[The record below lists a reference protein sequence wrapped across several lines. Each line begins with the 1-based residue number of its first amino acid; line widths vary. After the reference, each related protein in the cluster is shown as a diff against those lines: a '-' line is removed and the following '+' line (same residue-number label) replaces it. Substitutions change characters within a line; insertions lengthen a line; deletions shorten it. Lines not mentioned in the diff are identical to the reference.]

1 MSWVSSPA
9 LAKIDCNE
17 LPCHTEHSNET
28 GEGNTCAAGEAG
40 IAIMGSSIEGT
51 QKVKNKTTYNEV
63 IHF

>member
-1 MSWVSSPA
+1 M
-9 LAKIDCNE
+9 
-17 LPCHTEHSNET
+17 PCHTEHSNET